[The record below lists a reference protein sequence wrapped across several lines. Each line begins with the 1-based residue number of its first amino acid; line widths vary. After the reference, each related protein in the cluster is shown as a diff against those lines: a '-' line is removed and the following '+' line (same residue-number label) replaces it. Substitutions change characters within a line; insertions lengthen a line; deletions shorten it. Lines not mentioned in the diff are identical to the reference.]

1 MQRASIVACFVSL
14 LALSLRPVKDSS
26 WLIMDPLSDTC

>member
-14 LALSLRPVKDSS
+14 LALSLRPVKDIS
-26 WLIMDPLSDTC
+26 WLIMAL